1 MLEFEAGISG
11 LFTGAGYGVI
21 AVSITLMYRSTG
33 VLSFAHAAFAAVA
46 AYLYIDLVDQGWA
59 KPLAAAAGVA
69 TATAYGIVVERVAVR
84 PVRHADPAT
93 RLIAT
98 LGVLTFTTGVLLWQ
112 YGFSPIVAEPLF
124 PDRSVDIGGVAIAY
138 QKVAVLVLAVVAA
151 IALAVFLE
159 RTRLGTG
166 VRAVA
171 QDAEAARLHGVSP
184 TAVSRLNWA
193 LGAGLAGLIGVLI
206 APLQSVN
213 VGTFTL
219 LLAKALTATLIGGL
233 ASLIGSFAGGL
244 LLGVIENVTIVRS
257 ATPGAPELM
266 TVVVVVLVLVFRRNW
281 PAGPAATSAS
291 VQRRP
296 SPRTARLTRG
306 LAMAGPPLAA
316 VGLVGAIVVPAVSP
330 YWSFVGARSLFF
342 VLEALALVLLVGW
355 AGQVSLMQ
363 GAYVGIG
370 AFGTGWLVVEHGLPL
385 ALALLISSVAGTAL
399 GAVVGL
405 PALRLSGLQ
414 FAVASL
420 AFAAAAA
427 AWLFEWDEL
436 PRSMPRRDLLGL
448 DLQSDIAVYFVT
460 LATTSVVMLLLW
472 NLRRSSQGS
481 LLLAARDA
489 AATVDHFGASAR
501 RARLGAFLLAS
512 FVATLGG
519 GLYAVLLTGLSAA
532 DFAPFLSLTLLVYYV
547 VGGSQSL
554 LGPVLAGLAFGV
566 LPQVL
571 QSDAG
576 TTASATP
583 TIVAGAAVVLLLAV
597 RPLGLAS
604 LFAPPTPPMPP
615 PSAASDHYLSVQR
628 RLSGS
633 TPPRPQAV
641 ARRLRAGR
649 HHTLV
654 RQSIPR

>member
-1 MLEFEAGISG
+1 
-11 LFTGAGYGVI
+11 
-21 AVSITLMYRSTG
+21 
-33 VLSFAHAAFAAVA
+33 
-46 AYLYIDLVDQGWA
+46 
-59 KPLAAAAGVA
+59 
-69 TATAYGIVVERVAVR
+69 
-84 PVRHADPAT
+84 
-93 RLIAT
+93 
-98 LGVLTFTTGVLLWQ
+98 
-112 YGFSPIVAEPLF
+112 
-124 PDRSVDIGGVAIAY
+124 
-138 QKVAVLVLAVVAA
+138 
-151 IALAVFLE
+151 
-159 RTRLGTG
+159 
-166 VRAVA
+166 
-171 QDAEAARLHGVSP
+171 
-184 TAVSRLNWA
+184 
-193 LGAGLAGLIGVLI
+193 
-206 APLQSVN
+206 
-213 VGTFTL
+213 
-219 LLAKALTATLIGGL
+219 
-233 ASLIGSFAGGL
+233 
-244 LLGVIENVTIVRS
+244 
-257 ATPGAPELM
+257 
-266 TVVVVVLVLVFRRNW
+266 
-281 PAGPAATSAS
+281 
-291 VQRRP
+291 
-296 SPRTARLTRG
+296 
-306 LAMAGPPLAA
+306 
-316 VGLVGAIVVPAVSP
+316 
-330 YWSFVGARSLFF
+330 
-342 VLEALALVLLVGW
+342 
-355 AGQVSLMQ
+355 
-363 GAYVGIG
+363 
-370 AFGTGWLVVEHGLPL
+370 VVEHGLPL

-436 PRSMPRRDLLGL
+436 PRSMPRSDLLGL

-460 LATTSVVMLLLW
+460 LATTAVVMLLLW

-489 AATVDHFGASAR
+489 AATVDHFGASAS

-633 TPPRPQAV
+633 TPPRPRAV